1 MSWLRSIHIRNRSR
15 FEGQICHSAQF
26 ALGHDATNKRAKS
39 WCLLAHAAIKAQ
51 DVTVGIAHQV
61 EFAPAKPLQSP
72 FKAPSKRLHLSQQG
86 SLLFGAVVAGPEG
99 EPSAHRRSLSGRCV
113 KHDWARGGTR
123 AGAPQPQGSARQRG
137 SVNEFNEIEHAP
149 LTALLHDP
157 QPIAKRTAA
166 QSTAVAAGAR

>member
-1 MSWLRSIHIRNRSR
+1 MIWLRSIHIRNRSR

-39 WCLLAHAAIKAQ
+39 WCLLAHAAVKAQ

-61 EFAPAKPLQSP
+61 EFAPAKP
-72 FKAPSKRLHLSQQG
+72 PSKRLHLSQQG
-86 SLLFGAVVAGPEG
+86 SLLFGAVVAGLEG
-99 EPSAHRRSLSGRCV
+99 EPSAHRHSLSGRCV
-113 KHDWARGGTR
+113 KRDWARGGTR

-137 SVNEFNEIEHAP
+137 SVNEFNDIEHTP
-149 LTALLHDP
+149 LTALLRDP

>member
-1 MSWLRSIHIRNRSR
+1 MIWLRSIHIRNRSR

-26 ALGHDATNKRAKS
+26 ALGHNATNKRAKS
-39 WCLLAHAAIKAQ
+39 WCLLAHAAVKAQ

-61 EFAPAKPLQSP
+61 EFAPAKP
-72 FKAPSKRLHLSQQG
+72 PSKRLHLSQQG
-86 SLLFGAVVAGPEG
+86 SLLFGAVVAGSEG

-123 AGAPQPQGSARQRG
+123 AGAPQPQGSARRGRQRG
-137 SVNEFNEIEHAP
+137 SVNEFNDIEHTP
-149 LTALLHDP
+149 LTALLRDP

-166 QSTAVAAGAR
+166 QSTAVAAGVR